1 VTRAARGR
9 GLRGQAGYSL
19 VEMMTVMAILS
30 VILTGLTTL
39 FVQGTNSQRDLNS
52 RFEAQQQVRLALD
65 KLRREIHCAK
75 EGETSGGTGAAAEVT
90 LRLPAQ
96 CPTAGGVQSDVR
108 WCAVNV
114 AASRYALYRMVGAT
128 CNATGVKWADYLTQ
142 ATLFDFQTQAT
153 TQRARLRVELP
164 VDVKVDDATPA
175 YRLCDVIV
183 LRNSGRVAP
192 DAAML
197 GYTDTADVS
206 PC

>member
-1 VTRAARGR
+1 VRR
-9 GLRGQAGYSL
+9 LRKQAGYTL
-19 VEMMTVMAILS
+19 VEMLTVMIILS
-30 VILTGLTTL
+30 IVLTSLTTL
-39 FVQGTNSQRDLNS
+39 FVQGSNSQRDLNN

-65 KLRREIHCAK
+65 KMRREIHCAK
-75 EGETSGGTGAAAEVT
+75 EAETGGGNDGQSQVT

-114 AASRYALYRMVGAT
+114 AASRYALYRTVGGT
-128 CNATGVKWADYLTQ
+128 CNATGIKWADYLTQ

-153 TQRARLRVELP
+153 THRARLRVELP
-164 VDVKVDDATPA
+164 IDVKIGDATPA

-183 LRNSGRVAP
+183 LRNSGRSDP

-206 PC
+206 SC